1 MDVKPIDNEALI
13 LKDTEKH
20 VDIPLQSVRFVAY
33 AFFEACRIRDF
44 LKQLVMI
51 NCSSVCFFEGCR
63 HAFAV
68 SAVCCLCDF

>member
-20 VDIPLQSVRFVAY
+20 VDIPLQSAQFVAY
-33 AFFEACRIRDF
+33 VFCEACRIRDF

-51 NCSSVCFFEGCR
+51 NCSSV
-63 HAFAV
+63 
-68 SAVCCLCDF
+68 